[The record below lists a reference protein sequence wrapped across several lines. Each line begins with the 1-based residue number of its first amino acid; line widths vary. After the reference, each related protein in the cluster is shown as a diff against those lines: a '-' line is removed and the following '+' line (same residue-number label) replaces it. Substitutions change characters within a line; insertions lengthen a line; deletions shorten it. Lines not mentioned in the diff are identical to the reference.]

1 MSFIHAHFFSD
12 ALQKQVQCY
21 VLLPDAGR
29 GPFPVL
35 YLLHGRSDDHT
46 IWHRRTR
53 IEQLVR
59 EMPLA
64 VVMPDGF
71 RGFYTDN
78 ESGPAYARYLY
89 EDVIGFVERT
99 FPVARKR
106 SGRCI
111 GGLSMGGYGALRAAL
126 ARPDLFTSAHSHSGA
141 LKAGHNPV
149 RFASSQPGEDRLIF
163 GARPAGS
170 AHDLFAWAKKR
181 KRTAARLPKLRIDCG
196 VDDYLIEHNRAF
208 HAHLE
213 ALKIP
218 HEYHEFAG
226 AHDWAYWDE
235 HIGEALAF
243 HARALKLK
251 GHAQM
256 IKGQR

>member
-29 GPFPVL
+29 CPFPVL
-35 YLLHGRSDDHT
+35 YLLHGLSDDHT

-53 IEQLVR
+53 IEQQVR
-59 EMPLA
+59 GLPLA

-78 ESGPAYARYLY
+78 ESGAPYGRYLF

-106 SGRCI
+106 SARCI
-111 GGLSMGGYGALRAAL
+111 GGLSMGGYGALRAAF
-126 ARPDLFTSAHSHSGA
+126 ARPDLFASAHSHSGA
-141 LKAGHNPV
+141 MHFGHKPLTGDYAEEGRRV
-149 RFASSQPGEDRLIF
+149 F

-170 AHDLFAWAKKR
+170 EHDLFAWAKKR
-181 KRTAARLPKLRIDCG
+181 RLAAARLPKLRIDCG
-196 VDDYLIEHNRAF
+196 VGDHQIEPNRDL
-208 HAHLE
+208 HRHL
-213 ALKIP
+213 AKLNVP

-243 HARALKLK
+243 HARALKLP
-251 GHAQM
+251 GHAQT